1 MRLVNKEFV
10 HQSNRYSITY
20 LMRRENAAKALEKWL
35 IEGKK
40 AGDIDLKAK
49 SYGSRDVRMLE
60 GGYVVKE
67 TKKAMHEFEITS
79 RAEDLTVITPAAG
92 AAIVH
97 KDSEWGALTVE
108 FIRGAVPVF
117 LLKSESMLQNDIER
131 VRNGVLYA
139 MGSMHYGDGHSSL
152 LHLDPHMGNILVLAN
167 PEIFHN
173 SGSPLRAEIRVVDL
187 EKSKIVRFGKRMM
200 ETMAYDLLVAINQLM
215 YTNLLPASD
224 VPKTLDHYLESN
236 HRIAREDL
244 KRLIIE
250 WIPKHKKLVGVQQAL
265 PFIDSDL

>member
-117 LLKSESMLQNDIER
+117 LLKS
-131 VRNGVLYA
+131 
-139 MGSMHYGDGHSSL
+139 GSK
-152 LHLDPHMGNILVLAN
+152 V
-167 PEIFHN
+167 
-173 SGSPLRAEIRVVDL
+173 
-187 EKSKIVRFGKRMM
+187 
-200 ETMAYDLLVAINQLM
+200 
-215 YTNLLPASD
+215 TNA
-224 VPKTLDHYLESN
+224 
-236 HRIAREDL
+236 
-244 KRLIIE
+244 
-250 WIPKHKKLVGVQQAL
+250 
-265 PFIDSDL
+265 IDSHRNAEDKFSKSICCNQSPSSARISLSFSMVSLSTDMNANSFTSSRSASKAAIREL